1 MVKNSEKKIK
11 KSEKKIKTPEKKIK
25 KSEKKI
31 KDEKKVKKK
40 RGRKPKGGKIVK
52 KKVFKNEENNLN
64 NIILH
69 FKCSIND
76 VINYDFNNNEL
87 IELSIFNSKKKN
99 IKFKDITN
107 DKSNHENDNI
117 IIKKKENSVKEI
129 WNKLRKLKYDF
140 HNNVS
145 YKKSNCFWCTY
156 SFVNNPIFIPKRVNN
171 KYEVYGC
178 FCSPECAVAYLLNEK
193 ISDNVLWERYSLL
206 NNLYSKIYN
215 YKKNIKP
222 AGNPYYLLDK
232 FYGNLSIQ
240 EYRQTLSNN
249 RIYFVV
255 DKPKTKIMP
264 ELYEDNN
271 DLPVIYNDIL
281 NKKPIKNKYVLKR
294 NNNTNEKKSFFN
306 I

>member
-1 MVKNSEKKIK
+1 MVKKKNEKKI
-11 KSEKKIKTPEKKIK
+11 
-25 KSEKKI
+25 
-31 KDEKKVKKK
+31 KKK

-52 KKVFKNEENNLN
+52 KKVVKNEENDLN

-69 FKCSIND
+69 LKCSIND
-76 VINYDFNNNEL
+76 VINYDFDNNDL
-87 IELSIFNSKKKN
+87 IKLSIFNKKKKN
-99 IKFKDITN
+99 IKFKEF
-107 DKSNHENDNI
+107 KSNNNHVNNNNDDDDDDNI
-117 IIKKKENSVKEI
+117 IIKKKENNIKDI

-140 HNNVS
+140 HNNVN
-145 YKKSNCFWCTY
+145 YKKSNCFWCTC
-156 SFVNNPIFIPKRVNN
+156 SFINNPTFIPKRVNN

-206 NNLYSKIYN
+206 NNLYSKIYD

-222 AGNPYYLLDK
+222 AGNPYYLLDN

-255 DKPKTKIMP
+255 DKPKTKLMP

-271 DLPVIYNDIL
+271 DLPMIYNDIL
-281 NKKPIKNKYVLKR
+281 NKKPTKNKYVLKR
-294 NNNTNEKKSFFN
+294 NNDVKENKSFFN

>member
-1 MVKNSEKKIK
+1 MVKKKNEKKI
-11 KSEKKIKTPEKKIK
+11 
-25 KSEKKI
+25 
-31 KDEKKVKKK
+31 KKK

-52 KKVFKNEENNLN
+52 KKVVKSEENNLN

-69 FKCSIND
+69 LKCSIDD
-76 VINYDFNNNEL
+76 VINYDFDNNDL
-87 IELSIFNSKKKN
+87 IKLSIFNKKKKN
-99 IKFKDITN
+99 IKFKEF
-107 DKSNHENDNI
+107 KSNNNNDNNNNDDDDDNI
-117 IIKKKENSVKEI
+117 IIKKKENNIKDI

-140 HNNVS
+140 HNNVN
-145 YKKSNCFWCTY
+145 YKKSNCFWCTC
-156 SFVNNPIFIPKRVNN
+156 SFINNPIFIPKRVNN

-206 NNLYSKIYN
+206 NNLYSKIYD

-222 AGNPYYLLDK
+222 AGNPYYLLDN

-255 DKPKTKIMP
+255 DKPKTKLMP

-271 DLPVIYNDIL
+271 DLPMIYNDIL
-281 NKKPIKNKYVLKR
+281 NKKPTKNKYVLKR
-294 NNNTNEKKSFFN
+294 NNDVKENKSFFN

>member
-1 MVKNSEKKIK
+1 MVKKKNEKKI
-11 KSEKKIKTPEKKIK
+11 
-25 KSEKKI
+25 
-31 KDEKKVKKK
+31 KKK

-52 KKVFKNEENNLN
+52 KKVVKSEENNLN

-69 FKCSIND
+69 LKCSIDD
-76 VINYDFNNNEL
+76 VINYDFDNNDL
-87 IELSIFNSKKKN
+87 IKLSIFNKKKKN
-99 IKFKDITN
+99 IKFKEF
-107 DKSNHENDNI
+107 KSNNNNVNNNNDDDDDNI
-117 IIKKKENSVKEI
+117 IIKKKENNIKDI

-140 HNNVS
+140 HNNVN
-145 YKKSNCFWCTY
+145 YKKSNCFWCTC
-156 SFVNNPIFIPKRVNN
+156 SFINNPIFIPKRVNN

-206 NNLYSKIYN
+206 NNLYSKIYD

-222 AGNPYYLLDK
+222 AGNPYYLLDN

-255 DKPKTKIMP
+255 DKPKTKLMP

-271 DLPVIYNDIL
+271 DLPMIYNDIL
-281 NKKPIKNKYVLKR
+281 NKKPTKNKYVLKR
-294 NNNTNEKKSFFN
+294 NNDVKENKSFFN

>member
-1 MVKNSEKKIK
+1 MVKKKNEKKI
-11 KSEKKIKTPEKKIK
+11 
-25 KSEKKI
+25 
-31 KDEKKVKKK
+31 KKK

-52 KKVFKNEENNLN
+52 KKVVKNEENSLN

-69 FKCSIND
+69 LKCSIDD
-76 VINYDFNNNEL
+76 VITCDFDNNDL
-87 IELSIFNSKKKN
+87 IKLSIFNKKKKN
-99 IKFKDITN
+99 IKFKEF
-107 DKSNHENDNI
+107 KSNNNNINNNNDDDNDNI
-117 IIKKKENSVKEI
+117 IIKKKENNIKDI

-140 HNNVS
+140 HNNVN
-145 YKKSNCFWCTY
+145 YKKSNCFWCTC
-156 SFVNNPIFIPKRVNN
+156 SFINNPTFIPKRVNN

-206 NNLYSKIYN
+206 NNLYSKIYD

-222 AGNPYYLLDK
+222 AGNPYYLLDN

-255 DKPKTKIMP
+255 DKPKTKLMP

-271 DLPVIYNDIL
+271 DLPMIYNDIL
-281 NKKPIKNKYVLKR
+281 NKKPTKNKYVLKR
-294 NNNTNEKKSFFN
+294 NNDVKENKSFFN

>member
-1 MVKNSEKKIK
+1 MVKKKNEKKI
-11 KSEKKIKTPEKKIK
+11 
-25 KSEKKI
+25 
-31 KDEKKVKKK
+31 KKK

-52 KKVFKNEENNLN
+52 KKVVKNEENDLN

-69 FKCSIND
+69 LKCSIND
-76 VINYDFNNNEL
+76 VINYDFDNNDL
-87 IELSIFNSKKKN
+87 IKLSIFNKKKKN
-99 IKFKDITN
+99 IKFKEF
-107 DKSNHENDNI
+107 KSNNNNVNNNNDDDDDDNI
-117 IIKKKENSVKEI
+117 IIKKKENNIKDI

-140 HNNVS
+140 HNNVN
-145 YKKSNCFWCTY
+145 YKKSNCFWCTC
-156 SFVNNPIFIPKRVNN
+156 SFINNPTFIPKRVNN

-206 NNLYSKIYN
+206 NNLYSKIYD

-222 AGNPYYLLDK
+222 AGNPYYLLDN

-255 DKPKTKIMP
+255 DKPKTKLMP

-271 DLPVIYNDIL
+271 DLPMIYNDIL
-281 NKKPIKNKYVLKR
+281 NKKPTKNKYVLKR
-294 NNNTNEKKSFFN
+294 NNDVKENKSFFN

>member
-1 MVKNSEKKIK
+1 MVKKKNEKKI
-11 KSEKKIKTPEKKIK
+11 
-25 KSEKKI
+25 
-31 KDEKKVKKK
+31 KKK

-52 KKVFKNEENNLN
+52 KKVVKNEENDLN

-69 FKCSIND
+69 LKCSIND
-76 VINYDFNNNEL
+76 VINYDFDNNDL
-87 IELSIFNSKKKN
+87 IKLSIFNKKKKN
-99 IKFKDITN
+99 IKFKEF
-107 DKSNHENDNI
+107 KSNNNNVNNNNDDDDDNI
-117 IIKKKENSVKEI
+117 IIKKKENNIKDI

-140 HNNVS
+140 HNNDN
-145 YKKSNCFWCTY
+145 YKKSNCFWCTC
-156 SFVNNPIFIPKRVNN
+156 SFINNPTFIPKRVNN

-206 NNLYSKIYN
+206 NNLYSKIYD

-255 DKPKTKIMP
+255 DKPKTKLMP

-271 DLPVIYNDIL
+271 DLPMIYNDIL
-281 NKKPIKNKYVLKR
+281 NKKPTKNKYVLKR
-294 NNNTNEKKSFFN
+294 NNDVKENKSFFN

>member
-1 MVKNSEKKIK
+1 MVKKNEKKNKKNEKKKVKKIK
-11 KSEKKIKTPEKKIK
+11 KGENKI
-25 KSEKKI
+25 
-31 KDEKKVKKK
+31 KKK

-52 KKVFKNEENNLN
+52 KRVLKSEENNLN

-69 FKCSIND
+69 FKCSIKE
-76 VINYDFNNNEL
+76 VINYDFNNNSL

-99 IKFKDITN
+99 IKFKEL
-107 DKSNHENDNI
+107 SNNNCENKNEDENI
-117 IIKKKENSVKEI
+117 IIKKKENNIKEI
-129 WNKLRKLKYDF
+129 WNKLRKLKYEF
-140 HNNVS
+140 HNNTS
-145 YKKSNCFWCTY
+145 YKKSNCFWCTC
-156 SFVNNPIFIPKRVNN
+156 SFVNNPIFIPKRVNK

-193 ISDNVLWERYSLL
+193 ISDNILWERYSLL
-206 NNLYSKIYN
+206 NNLYSKIYD

-232 FYGNLSIQ
+232 YYGNLSIQ

-271 DLPVIYNDIL
+271 DLPMIYNDIL

-294 NNNTNEKKSFFN
+294 NNNANDKKSFFN